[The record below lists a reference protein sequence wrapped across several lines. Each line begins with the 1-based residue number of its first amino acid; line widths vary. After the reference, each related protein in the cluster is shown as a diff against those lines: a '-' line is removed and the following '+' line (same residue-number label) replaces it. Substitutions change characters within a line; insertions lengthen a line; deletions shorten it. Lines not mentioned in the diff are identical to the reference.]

1 MGCGSACA
9 VHDPVA
15 GKSGGSRCQRMS
27 HVAGISRHADQPGDL
42 SVGRYAPCGNLRHD
56 RIDFRVESF
65 GKGHVGGVLEFA
77 LLEALGVFRYDQ
89 MVDAVLDVAVHEGRQ
104 VVDRVVDAVVGD
116 APLRVVVG
124 TDLGRTVARRNHRL
138 ALRGDFVE
146 VFRIFEVEDAGA
158 KFFESLVEVLE
169 PAISGPGI
177 ARRYRSG
184 CASGGSPSRSY

>member
-1 MGCGSACA
+1 
-9 VHDPVA
+9 
-15 GKSGGSRCQRMS
+15 
-27 HVAGISRHADQPGDL
+27 
-42 SVGRYAPCGNLRHD
+42 
-56 RIDFRVESF
+56 
-65 GKGHVGGVLEFA
+65 
-77 LLEALGVFRYDQ
+77 

-124 TDLGRTVARRNHRL
+124 ADLGRTVARRNHRL

-169 PAISGPGI
+169 LRFLVLALHDDTGRDVRQADRRVGPLSGSSIVIRFFKVEMFTFTSHVKLRVSKIFTLKSISTPLLTMLPTLSI
-177 ARRYRSG
+177 
-184 CASGGSPSRSY
+184 